1 MPKLPRLNAKEA
13 EKLLLDAG
21 FIQIRSKGSHRVY
34 RLENIRVVIPFHSGK
49 VLHPK
54 IVQQVIQA
62 IKPDEN
68 DPPDDETCIY
78 NLLLNTPQIYERSLH

>member
-1 MPKLPRLNAKEA
+1 M
-13 EKLLLDAG
+13 
-21 FIQIRSKGSHRVY
+21 RSKGSHRVY

-68 DPPDDETCIY
+68 YPPDDET
-78 NLLLNTPQIYERSLH
+78 

>member
-13 EKLLLDAG
+13 ERLLLDAG

-34 RLENIRVVIPFHSGK
+34 RLEDTRVVVPFHSGK

-54 IVQQVIQA
+54 IVQQVMQA
-62 IKPDEN
+62 IKPAEN
-68 DPPDDETCIY
+68 EQTDDSNE
-78 NLLLNTPQIYERSLH
+78 N